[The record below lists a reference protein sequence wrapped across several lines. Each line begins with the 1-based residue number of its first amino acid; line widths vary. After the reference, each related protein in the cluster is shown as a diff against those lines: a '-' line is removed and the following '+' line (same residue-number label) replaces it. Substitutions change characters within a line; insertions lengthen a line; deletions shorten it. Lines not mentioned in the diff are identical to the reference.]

1 MKRIVPG
8 GVGFGHGIE
17 HGQELAHAGN
27 QRDLGQFAGCFETLI
42 EGLDSRVVAGCSER
56 RHVQHAANFKAPA
69 LYTSSSLTRARIASD
84 RGNAHECRNL
94 ATIEL
99 AQFRQLSNQA
109 GTGSVSYTHLD
120 VYKRQ
125 SSSLTRARIASDR
138 GNAHECRNLATI
150 ELAQFRQLSNQAGTG
165 SVSYTHLDV
174 YKRQSSSLTRAR
186 IASDRG
192 NAHECRNLATIELA
206 QFRQLSNQ
214 AGTGYRADA
223 ASRLQQSV
231 EFTKVFANVAD
242 HLTIDVVEL
251 GLNGGDDGLQTGG
264 QTLGRALQPLSPGL
278 NIQPGLSSWTKRRH
292 VAMYEGSKLSDR
304 RPRSGSGPPDDR

>member
-8 GVGFGHGIE
+8 GVGFDHGIE

-27 QRDLGQFAGCFETLI
+27 QRDLGQFAGCFETLM

-69 LYTSSSLTRARIASD
+69 LHTSSSLA
-84 RGNAHECRNL
+84 
-94 ATIEL
+94 
-99 AQFRQLSNQA
+99 
-109 GTGSVSYTHLD
+109 
-120 VYKRQ
+120 
-125 SSSLTRARIASDR
+125 
-138 GNAHECRNLATI
+138 
-150 ELAQFRQLSNQAGTG
+150 
-165 SVSYTHLDV
+165 
-174 YKRQSSSLTRAR
+174 RAR

-214 AGTGYRADA
+214 AGTGYLADA